1 MARFLRV
8 VRQGR
13 WSRPTWKASIP
24 QQWQADALGDLATQ
38 GNALS
43 VFLVETQQTTNQVI
57 AGLAATRKN
66 LTNFDYTVID
76 SNLLTTLGV
85 RTEPQTGETLHPQA
99 NDLHHNIVELTAINS
114 LMLVR
119 SIPPESVIR
128 VSWKSVGGMVKQE
141 IEAGYIERDSVSNG
155 ILDKIFR

>member
-43 VFLVETQQTTNQVI
+43 VFLVDTQQTTDQVI
-57 AGLAATRKN
+57 AGLAAKRKN
-66 LTNFDYTVID
+66 LTNFDYAVID
-76 SNLLTTLGV
+76 SNLLTNLGV
-85 RTEPQTGETLHPQA
+85 RTEPQTGETLHPEA
-99 NDLHHNIVELTAINS
+99 NQLHHNIVELTAINS

-119 SIPPESVIR
+119 SIPPESVVR
-128 VSWKSVGGMVKQE
+128 VQWKRVGVIVKQE
-141 IEAGYIERDSVSNG
+141 IEAGYIKKHDVSEG
-155 ILDKIFR
+155 ILDKIFQ